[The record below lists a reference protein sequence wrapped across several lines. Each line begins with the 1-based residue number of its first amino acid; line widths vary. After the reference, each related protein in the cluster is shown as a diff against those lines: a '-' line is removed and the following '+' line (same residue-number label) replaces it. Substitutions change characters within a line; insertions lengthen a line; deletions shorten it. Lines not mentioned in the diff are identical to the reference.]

1 MLLFGIPHLLLVELD
16 DDGAELKYLPQQRV
30 LRQLDVYAGPERLNE
45 KRRKYDARNHYSVLK
60 NRKRVISIGRKML
73 EGASIYD
80 LRNSFRIY
88 GPPSPLSRTEIS

>member
-45 KRRKYDARNHYSVLK
+45 KRRKYDAMREIII
-60 NRKRVISIGRKML
+60 RC
-73 EGASIYD
+73 
-80 LRNSFRIY
+80 
-88 GPPSPLSRTEIS
+88 SRTGRG